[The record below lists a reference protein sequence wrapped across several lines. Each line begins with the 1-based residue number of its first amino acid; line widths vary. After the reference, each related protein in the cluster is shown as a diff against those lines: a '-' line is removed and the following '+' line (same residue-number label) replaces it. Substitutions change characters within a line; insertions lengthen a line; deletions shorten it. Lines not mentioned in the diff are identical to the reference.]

1 VNFSENEGQLLFQV
15 AGFGPTQHVIG
26 PQEARQAEH
35 GLADHRQI
43 LGGFGEGDALA
54 CEDLAAKAPDQNT
67 QQGNLIRK
75 DDFLC
80 GFKAPTFCE
89 GEVLGVE
96 AMFES
101 VRIACLAATFSV
113 TVSFYFR

>member
-1 VNFSENEGQLLFQV
+1 
-15 AGFGPTQHVIG
+15 VIG
-26 PQEARQAEH
+26 PQQARQPEH
-35 GLADHRQI
+35 GLADHGQV
-43 LGGFGEGDALA
+43 LGGFGEGDALTG
-54 CEDLAAKAPDQNT
+54 EDLAAKAPDQNT
-67 QQGNLIRK
+67 QQGNLVRK
-75 DDFLC
+75 DDFFC

-89 GEVLGVE
+89 GEVFGVE